1 MMILILYR
9 KKYTIINDVH
19 PSFSFRDHPL
29 VVGGFSKRHRGM
41 TRAYLLRACWRLH
54 IPWLPEAF

>member
-1 MMILILYR
+1 MD
-9 KKYTIINDVH
+9 YTIINDVH